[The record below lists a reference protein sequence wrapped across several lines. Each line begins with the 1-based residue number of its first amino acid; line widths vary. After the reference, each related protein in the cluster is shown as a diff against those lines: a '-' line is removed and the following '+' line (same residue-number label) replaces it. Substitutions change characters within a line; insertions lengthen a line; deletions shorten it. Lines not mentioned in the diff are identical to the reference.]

1 VAKFY
6 SALTQPLVQFVQKQ
20 SVFFVATAP
29 QDGRVNLSPKGMN
42 TFRCLSDRE
51 VAYLDLTGSGNE
63 TSAHLEENGRL
74 TLMFC
79 SFSAEPLI
87 LRLYGQGKVVRPRSP
102 EWSQYISH
110 FEQIPGTRQII
121 SMQIEQV
128 QTSCGFAVPMMEF
141 QSDRPVLQDWALKKG
156 EAGVRQYW
164 QDNNQVSIDGLP
176 THIFE

>member
-6 SALTQPLVQFVQKQ
+6 SALTSPLMQFMQAQ
-20 SVFFVATAP
+20 SIFFVATAP
-29 QDGRVNLSPKGMN
+29 CEGRVNLSPKGMD
-42 TFRCLSDRE
+42 TFRCLSDHE

-79 SFSAEPLI
+79 SFSTDPLI
-87 LRLYGQGKVVRPRSP
+87 LRLYGQGKVVRPRSL
-102 EWSQYISH
+102 EWSQYLSH

-128 QTSCGFAVPMMEF
+128 QTSCGFAVPLMEF
-141 QSDRPVLQDWALKKG
+141 QGERPKLADWAQKKG
-156 EAGVRQYW
+156 EEGLREYW
-164 QDNNQVSIDGLP
+164 QDKNQLSIDGLP

>member
-1 VAKFY
+1 MAKFY
-6 SALTQPLVQFVQKQ
+6 PTLTQALMQFIQKQ
-20 SVFFVATAP
+20 AVFFVATAP
-29 QDGRVNLSPKGMN
+29 QDGRVNLSPKGMD

-102 EWSQYISH
+102 EWSHYLSH

-121 SMQIEQV
+121 AMQIEQV
-128 QTSCGFAVPMMEF
+128 QTSCGFAVPLMDV
-141 QSDRPVLQDWALKKG
+141 QGDRPLLKDWAQKKG
-156 EAGVRQYW
+156 EEGVRQYW
-164 QDNNQVSIDGLP
+164 QDNNQMSIDGLP